1 MASLPIVSV
10 FLASGSEGGMGH
22 PHLGAWMCPGASQK
36 HKCCPPGREL
46 ATR

>member
-22 PHLGAWMCPGASQK
+22 PCLGMPWGLSEAQML
-36 HKCCPPGREL
+36 PPWP
-46 ATR
+46 